1 MTATLR
7 HYVREAQ
14 RGDES
19 AVEILFDQFK
29 PLFKKQL
36 GQYSRRYRY
45 SEDLESSIHSAAF
58 LCIMD
63 FDLEKPGT
71 VQQAMQMSIHNF
83 LERESYHMAKYN
95 SNIQKNVEDEN
106 GGLTDLPE
114 GCMAPINQC
123 PEYQYDKIERQE
135 QVWEALY
142 LLSEKE
148 RNCIVWH
155 HMHGHTYREIAK
167 KCHLSEATIR
177 RIVGAG
183 MERLTHIIANNPV
196 LAD

>member
-14 RGDES
+14 NGDDT
-19 AVEILFDQFK
+19 AVEILFNQFQ

-36 GQYSRRYRY
+36 GQYTRRYRY
-45 SEDLESSIHSAAF
+45 SEDLKSSIHSAAF

-63 FDLEKPGT
+63 FDLNKPGT

-114 GCMAPINQC
+114 GCMAPISQC

-148 RNCIVWH
+148 RNYIVWH
-155 HMHGHTYREIAK
+155 HMHGHPYREIAK
-167 KCHLSEATIR
+167 KCHLSEATVR

-183 MERLTHIIANNPV
+183 MERLTHIIANNPA

>member
-14 RGDES
+14 NGDDT
-19 AVEILFDQFK
+19 AVEILFDQFQ

-36 GQYSRRYRY
+36 GQYTRSYRND
-45 SEDLESSIHSAAF
+45 EELKSSIHSAAF

-63 FDLEKPGT
+63 FDLNKPGT

-95 SNIQKNVEDEN
+95 SKIKKNIEAED

-114 GCMAPINQC
+114 DCMAPIAQC
-123 PEYQYDKIERQE
+123 PEHQYDKIEQQE
-135 QVWEALY
+135 EVWDALH
-142 LLSEKE
+142 LLSEIE

-155 HMHGHTYREIAK
+155 HMYGHSYRKIAGK
-167 KCHLSEATIR
+167 YNTSEKTIR
-177 RIVGAG
+177 RIVYTG
-183 MERLTHIIANNPV
+183 MERLRYIIAKNSV

>member
-14 RGDES
+14 RGDET
-19 AVEILFDQFK
+19 AVEILFDQFR
-29 PLFKKQL
+29 PLFKKHL
-36 GQYSRRYRY
+36 GQYTHTYRND
-45 SEDLESSIHSAAF
+45 EDLKSSIQSAAF

-83 LERESYHMAKYN
+83 LERESYHMEKYN
-95 SNIQKNVEDEN
+95 SNIQKNVEAED
-106 GGLTDLPE
+106 GYLTDLPE
-114 GCMAPINQC
+114 DCMAPISQC
-123 PEYQYDKIERQE
+123 PEHQYDKIERQE
-135 QVWEALY
+135 LVWDALQ

-155 HMHGHTYREIAK
+155 HMHGHSYRKIARK
-167 KCHLSEATIR
+167 YNISEKTIR
-177 RIVGAG
+177 RTVYAG
-183 MERLTHIIANNPV
+183 MERLRHIVSKNPV

>member
-1 MTATLR
+1 
-7 HYVREAQ
+7 
-14 RGDES
+14 
-19 AVEILFDQFK
+19 
-29 PLFKKQL
+29 
-36 GQYSRRYRY
+36 
-45 SEDLESSIHSAAF
+45 
-58 LCIMD
+58 MD